1 MFFYLYAV
9 LDLYSRKL
17 VAWEV
22 HASESGELAAELL
35 ERARWRE
42 KLSGK
47 PLVLHADN
55 GAPQRSFTLRAKLQE
70 LGIEPSYSR
79 PGVS

>member
-1 MFFYLYAV
+1 
-9 LDLYSRKL
+9 
-17 VAWEV
+17 
-22 HASESGELAAELL
+22 ELL

-42 KLSGK
+42 KLTGK

-79 PGVS
+79 PGVSDDNAFIESWFRTLKYVPAYPSVGFK